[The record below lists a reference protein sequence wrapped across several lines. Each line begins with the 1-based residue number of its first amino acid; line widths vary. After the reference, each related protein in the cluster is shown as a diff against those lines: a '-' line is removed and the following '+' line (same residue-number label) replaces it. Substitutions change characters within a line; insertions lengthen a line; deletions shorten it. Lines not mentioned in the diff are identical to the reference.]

1 MAPVRRRDRQRLQNG
16 FGIAERIAL
25 LFMNVLYDISILGRA
40 HEEALPKTGIPRVVE
55 SVAYELTELPECH
68 LKLCANNF
76 LPGSLD
82 YARANPRLEN
92 VCFPHTKSIASFQ
105 RRQRNVQRMIDAGS
119 GPTQIIARTKRKV
132 LHSVAQAGRIH
143 ARTLDSVSLRNAD
156 IYHSTYLALPE
167 RVKAYPHLQLFLTIY
182 DMIPTLFPEYCNAYV
197 RTLFDHILS
206 SITPETWLLSI
217 SEATKV
223 DFCNYLKIDSSR
235 VFVTPLAAD
244 PHLFYPVTDTGEQ
257 TIMRQKYAVKN
268 APYVL
273 SLCTME
279 PHKNIDHV
287 IRCFVRLMQ
296 EGRTPD
302 LQLVLAGNKGWNY
315 DHIFREIAG
324 AEAFKDNIVVT
335 GYVANEDLAG
345 LYSGALAFVFPSLYE
360 GFGLPPLEA
369 MQCGVPT
376 ITSNTS
382 SLPEVVGDAGIMLD
396 PKDADGLCAALLSL
410 YQDADLRAQMSQ
422 KSVAR
427 AGEFSW
433 RRCAEETVSAY
444 KTALGR

>member
-1 MAPVRRRDRQRLQNG
+1 
-16 FGIAERIAL
+16 
-25 LFMNVLYDISILGRA
+25 MNVLFDISVLGLV
-40 HEEALPKTGIPRVVE
+40 HENSIPKTGIARVVE
-55 SVAYELTELPECH
+55 TLIPELVKQPECH
-68 LKLCANNF
+68 LELCSNDFLLSSLEYAETDAYLQTVSFPLGKLQGPF
-76 LPGSLD
+76 LRKQRSVQTTIETASGLPRVV
-82 YARANPRLEN
+82 ARANRKLLHYAARLN
-92 VCFPHTKSIASFQ
+92 KTMAYPL
-105 RRQRNVQRMIDAGS
+105 DA
-119 GPTQIIARTKRKV
+119 A
-132 LHSVAQAGRIH
+132 
-143 ARTLDSVSLRNAD
+143 SLRNAD
-156 IYHSTYLALPE
+156 IYHSTHLALPE
-167 RVKAYPHLQLFLTIY
+167 QARQAKGTQLFLTIY
-182 DMIPTLFPEYCNAYV
+182 DMIQTLFPEYCNGNAAEYFAQI
-197 RTLFDHILS
+197 TS

-223 DFCNYLKIDSSR
+223 DVCNHLDIDPSR

-244 PHLFYPVTDTGEQ
+244 PHLFYPVTNAQELAA
-257 TIMRQKYAVKN
+257 IRAKYAIID

-273 SLCTME
+273 SLCTIE
-279 PHKNIDHV
+279 PRKNIDHV

-296 EGRTPD
+296 EERTPD

-444 KTALGR
+444 KTALG